1 MESLAELFIA
11 ILKADDDLSQERE
24 KLQLDGERLFQDID
38 SMRVGYF
45 YMNSF
50 ARWVNINCGFII
62 QEDDL
67 VNIQARLNRSN
78 AQSVRRDDFILN
90 VNAEALEED

>member
-1 MESLAELFIA
+1 MESVTELFIA
-11 ILKADDDLSQERE
+11 ILKADDDLNNERE

-50 ARWVNINCGFII
+50 SRWVNITCGFMI

-67 VNIQARLNRSN
+67 VNI
-78 AQSVRRDDFILN
+78 
-90 VNAEALEED
+90 